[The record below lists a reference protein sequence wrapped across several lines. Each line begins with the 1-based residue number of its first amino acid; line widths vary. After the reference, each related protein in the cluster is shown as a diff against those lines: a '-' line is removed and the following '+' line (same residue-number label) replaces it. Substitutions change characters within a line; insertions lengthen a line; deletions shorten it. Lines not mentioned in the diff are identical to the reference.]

1 MTQQREH
8 TEVLSVSQ
16 VAVHLREL
24 LESNPFLGDLW
35 IVGEVSNR
43 RASTSGHTYFTLKD
57 SKAALN
63 CILFR
68 GHGVSTAGLLENGK
82 TVRAHGRMS
91 FYEPRGSTDFM
102 VDRVLPEGEG
112 ELARELERL
121 KARLAAEGLFEE
133 SRKRPLPPFPQ
144 VIGVVTSPNGAAWQ
158 DIQNVLRRRYPLAEL
173 LLSPTQVQ
181 GLDAAPS
188 IAAALARMDAAGRA
202 DVVIL
207 ARGGGS
213 LEDLWPFNEEEVAR
227 AIFRSRSPLVSGVG
241 HETDF
246 TIADYVADRRAP
258 TPSAAAELTTPDGAI
273 LRQTA
278 QDWLERSYR
287 GAMRVVADYQDE
299 TAALSRRL
307 ELGLPDLNGWKRRVD
322 DLGDA
327 VRLRF
332 RNRLRLARVEVAG
345 LESRLRTLD
354 PAATLRRGFA
364 VVQGGDNGPV
374 ITAAGQVTAGQAL
387 TITVTDGII
396 PAAVTDGATP
406 PPAAAVSVAAESNA
420 ARYEVAAEPNAA
432 PAATDESDSDP
443 DFATESAAIP
453 AATAESAAIPAD
465 AAESAADPAAATES
479 ADIPAAAAEPA
490 ATDESATIPTAA
502 AESAAD
508 PDFAAEFESDSSD
521 SAPESPGPDLDP
533 ELAEPPPSSSLTW
546 EPPRPSRRRGRPVE
560 PPGMERLF

>member
-1 MTQQREH
+1 MTPQREY
-8 TEVLSVSQ
+8 TEILTVSQ

-43 RASTSGHTYFTLKD
+43 RASSGGHTYFTLKD

-68 GHGVSTAGLLENGK
+68 SHGFNAAGLLENGK

-102 VDRVLPEGEG
+102 VDRVMPEGEG
-112 ELARELERL
+112 ELARELARL

-133 SRKRPLPPFPQ
+133 SRKRPLPSFPQ

-181 GLDAAPS
+181 GLDAAPA
-188 IAAALARMDAAGRA
+188 IAAALARLDAAGRA

-227 AIFRSRSPLVSGVG
+227 AIFRSRSPVVSGVG

-258 TPSAAAELTTPDGAI
+258 TPSAAAELTAPDGAA

-278 QDWLERSYR
+278 QDWADRSYR
-287 GAMRVVADYQDE
+287 GAMRAVAEYRDE

-307 ELGLPDLNGWKRRVD
+307 DLGLPDLNGWKRRVD
-322 DLGDA
+322 DLSDG
-327 VRLRF
+327 VSLSF
-332 RNRLRLARVEVAG
+332 RNRLQLARVEVAG

-364 VVQGGDNGPV
+364 VVQDSDNGQV
-374 ITAAGQVTAGQAL
+374 ITAADQVAAGLAV
-387 TITVTDGII
+387 TITVADGII
-396 PAAVTDGATP
+396 PAAVTAGATP
-406 PPAAAVSVAAESNA
+406 PPAAADIAAEA
-420 ARYEVAAEPNAA
+420 AAAPYIIAESKAAPEPPAPDLDPSLETETATA
-432 PAATDESDSDP
+432 PAAAET
-443 DFATESAAIP
+443 
-453 AATAESAAIPAD
+453 ATAPEPPAPD
-465 AAESAADPAAATES
+465 LDPSPETET
-479 ADIPAAAAEPA
+479 DTIPAAAAE
-490 ATDESATIPTAA
+490 TAA
-502 AESAAD
+502 A
-508 PDFAAEFESDSSD
+508 
-521 SAPESPGPDLDP
+521 PEPPETDLDP
-533 ELAEPPPSSSLTW
+533 ELPEPPPSLTW
-546 EPPRPSRRRGRPVE
+546 EPAGEPPRLARRRGRPTE

>member
-68 GHGVSTAGLLENGK
+68 GHGVSAAGLLENGK

-173 LLSPTQVQ
+173 LLAPTQVQ
-181 GLDAAPS
+181 GLDAAPA
-188 IAAALARMDAAGRA
+188 IAAALARLDAAGRA
-202 DVVIL
+202 EVVIL

-227 AIFRSRSPLVSGVG
+227 AIFRSRSPVVSGVG

-246 TIADYVADRRAP
+246 TLADYVADRRAP

-287 GAMRVVADYQDE
+287 GAMRGVADYQEE

-387 TITVTDGII
+387 TITVSDGII

-420 ARYEVAAEPNAA
+420 ARYEVAAESADI
-432 PAATDESDSDP
+432 PAAADESN
-443 DFATESAAIP
+443 AIP
-453 AATAESAAIPAD
+453 AAAP
-465 AAESAADPAAATES
+465 ESAADPAAATES
-479 ADIPAAAAEPA
+479 AAIPAAAAEPNSIPA
-490 ATDESATIPTAA
+490 ATDEPNSIPAATDEP
-502 AESAAD
+502 AAD
-508 PDFAAEFESDSSD
+508 PDLAAEFESDSAAD
-521 SAPESPGPDLDP
+521 PDPPAPDLDP

-546 EPPRPSRRRGRPVE
+546 EPPRPTRRRGRPVE

>member
-68 GHGVSTAGLLENGK
+68 GHGVSAAGLLENGK

-188 IAAALARMDAAGRA
+188 IAAALSRLDAAGRA
-202 DVVIL
+202 EVVIL

-213 LEDLWPFNEEEVAR
+213 LEDLWPFNEEVVAR
-227 AIFRSRSPLVSGVG
+227 AIFRSRSPVVSGVG

-287 GAMRVVADYQDE
+287 GVLRGVADYQEE
-299 TAALSRRL
+299 TAALARRL

-374 ITAAGQVTAGQAL
+374 ITAAGQVAAGQAL
-387 TITVTDGII
+387 TITVCDGVI
-396 PAAVTDGATP
+396 PAAVTDGAMP
-406 PPAAAVSVAAESNA
+406 PPAAIVSVAAESNA
-420 ARYEVAAEPNAA
+420 ARYEVAAEPDVA
-432 PAATDESDSDP
+432 PAAADP
-443 DFATESAAIP
+443 NAIP
-453 AATAESAAIPAD
+453 A
-465 AAESAADPAAATES
+465 AAESAAAPDLAAES
-479 ADIPAAAAEPA
+479 ETDPAAAAEP
-490 ATDESATIPTAA
+490 ESDT
-502 AESAAD
+502 
-508 PDFAAEFESDSSD
+508 DFAAEFESDSTPVD
-521 SAPESPGPDLDP
+521 TTEPPDP
-533 ELAEPPPSSSLTW
+533 ELPETPPSSSLTW
-546 EPPRPSRRRGRPVE
+546 EPPRPVRRRGRPAE

>member
-68 GHGVSTAGLLENGK
+68 GHGVSAAGLLENGK

-133 SRKRPLPPFPQ
+133 SRKRPLPAFPQ

-188 IAAALARMDAAGRA
+188 IAAALSRLDAAGRA

-227 AIFRSRSPLVSGVG
+227 AIFRSRSPVVSGVG

-246 TIADYVADRRAP
+246 TLADYVADRRAP
-258 TPSAAAELTTPDGAI
+258 TPSAAAELTTPDGDI
-273 LRQTA
+273 LRQTT

-287 GAMRVVADYQDE
+287 GAMRAVSDYQEE

-374 ITAAGQVTAGQAL
+374 ITAAGQVAAGQSL

-396 PAAVTDGATP
+396 PAAVTDGIA
-406 PPAAAVSVAAESNA
+406 PPAAVVSVAAESNA
-420 ARYEVAAEPNAA
+420 ARYEVAAEPDAA
-432 PAATDESDSDP
+432 PAATDEP
-443 DFATESAAIP
+443 DAAPAATDEPDAIP
-453 AATAESAAIPAD
+453 AAAD
-465 AAESAADPAAATES
+465 KPDA
-479 ADIPAAAAEPA
+479 IPAAAAESAAVPA
-490 ATDESATIPTAA
+490 ATDESDTIPAA
-502 AESAAD
+502 VAEPESD
-508 PDFAAEFESDSSD
+508 PDFAAEFEPD
-521 SAPESPGPDLDP
+521 SAADSEPQEPDLDP
-533 ELAEPPPSSSLTW
+533 ELPEPPPSSSLTW
-546 EPPRPSRRRGRPVE
+546 EPPRPTRRRGRPVE

>member
-68 GHGVSTAGLLENGK
+68 GHGVSAAGLLENGK

-121 KARLAAEGLFEE
+121 KARLSAEGLFEE
-133 SRKRPLPPFPQ
+133 SRKRPLPAFPQ

-181 GLDAAPS
+181 GLDAAPA
-188 IAAALARMDAAGRA
+188 IAAALSRLDAAGRA
-202 DVVIL
+202 EVVIL

-227 AIFRSRSPLVSGVG
+227 AIFRSRSPVVSGVG

-287 GAMRVVADYQDE
+287 GALRGVADYQDE

-374 ITAAGQVTAGQAL
+374 ITAAGQVAAGQAL

-406 PPAAAVSVAAESNA
+406 PAAVVSVAAESNA
-420 ARYEVAAEPNAA
+420 ARYEVAAEPTTI
-432 PAATDESDSDP
+432 PAATDEPAVTPAAAAEPADIP
-443 DFATESAAIP
+443 AAAPESAAIP
-453 AATAESAAIPAD
+453 AAAAEPNSIPAD
-465 AAESAADPAAATES
+465 AAESAADP
-479 ADIPAAAAEPA
+479 DL
-490 ATDESATIPTAA
+490 
-502 AESAAD
+502 
-508 PDFAAEFESDSSD
+508 AAEFESAAAESS
-521 SAPESPGPDLDP
+521 PEPPTPDLDP

>member
-1 MTQQREH
+1 MVYPQEQEQILT
-8 TEVLSVSQ
+8 VSQ

-68 GHGVSTAGLLENGK
+68 GHAANAAGLLENGSL
-82 TVRAHGRMS
+82 VRAHGRMS

-121 KARLAAEGLFEE
+121 KSRLSAEGLFEE

-144 VIGVVTSPNGAAWQ
+144 VIGVVTSPTGAAWQ
-158 DIQNVLRRRYPLAEL
+158 DIQNILSRRYPLAEL

-188 IAAALARMDAAGRA
+188 IAAALSRLDADGRA
-202 DVVIL
+202 DVIIL

-227 AIFRSRSPLVSGVG
+227 AIFRSRIPVVSGVG

-246 TIADYVADRRAP
+246 TIADYAADRRAP
-258 TPSAAAELTTPDGAI
+258 TPSAAAELTTPDSAA

-278 QDWLERSYR
+278 QDWAERIQR
-287 GAMRVVADYQDE
+287 GAMRAVADHRSE
-299 TAALSRRL
+299 VAALSRRL
-307 ELGLPDLNGWKRRVD
+307 ELGLPDLDGWKRRVD
-322 DLGDA
+322 DLADGA
-327 VRLRF
+327 SVSF
-332 RNRLRLARVEVAG
+332 RNRLQLARVEVAG

-364 VVQGGDNGPV
+364 VVQRGDGGPV
-374 ITAAGQVTAGQAL
+374 ITATGQTQTGDAL
-387 TITVTDGII
+387 TITVTDGVI
-396 PAAVTDGATP
+396 PAAVT
-406 PPAAAVSVAAESNA
+406 N
-420 ARYEVAAEPNAA
+420 N
-432 PAATDESDSDP
+432 
-443 DFATESAAIP
+443 I
-453 AATAESAAIPAD
+453 
-465 AAESAADPAAATES
+465 
-479 ADIPAAAAEPA
+479 
-490 ATDESATIPTAA
+490 IPTAA
-502 AESAAD
+502 TPDAGDGVIPDAATPPLTPATAIQSNQPDTTPAAD
-508 PDFAAEFESDSSD
+508 PEPPLPEPEQQPPTPAAE
-521 SAPESPGPDLDP
+521 P
-533 ELAEPPPSSSLTW
+533 ELPEPPPSLTW
-546 EPPRPSRRRGRPVE
+546 EPAEEHAARPARRGRNRPTA